1 MAILEQPVVWVY
13 ILHMLRI
20 ASSLAMFT
28 ASLSPQIAEATTPR
42 WAYEAAYDNVE
53 DGGWYRGHNNE
64 LADLAWGESYVMMS
78 LAAMFRTTGDPV
90 YLDRLSWHIEGVLEQ
105 RDDARG
111 VTDYRGDSGACWR
124 CTEYYTEPYC
134 SAVHS
139 GMIGF
144 PIADFAALVQET
156 GMGEHHAIDGES
168 FGAKSDRYISAMY
181 EVMEFHEEQWNE
193 DGFYTFRDDAGFTG
207 YAGVD
212 LPYNMN
218 SAMGRMILALYRAT
232 GEERLKDRAVAIG
245 THFHDGLSLGA
256 AGQYLW
262 NYWGGAYIEPG
273 EDLSHAFINVS
284 FAVELAQQG
293 LVFDETDLW
302 AFSETLVS
310 GAYIDDYTHARF
322 IGGGEN
328 NYERDPLIT
337 ALWSP
342 LTPWRT
348 TVYTVGRNLYEREV
362 PPEGVGSGWVLL
374 GWALLAEHQ
383 PVHCSHFFYYVDW
396 AEDAGW
402 REATAYSSNILTTP
416 PEWEQGCI
424 IPLEYEAQQPVTVGQ
439 WDGSIYHPVARWQAT
454 DTVSARFLA
463 YEPKWPFEYWE
474 DGALFQFADDF
485 IEGMGIRVKEPIEL
499 HPPVITSTPPE
510 SCTPGELV
518 TYTPLATGDT
528 PLWWSLDNP
537 PVDARVDAATGTLS
551 WMPVEHCNET
561 FVLRVDNDAGT
572 ATQVWTFS
580 DASDPVDTGSLGDTG
595 AESETVSGHDTGEAG
610 DTAAD
615 QGRNGD
621 EAKAA
626 TCGCRS
632 AAGVGWLWISG
643 ILGLIVRR
651 RRVG

>member
-1 MAILEQPVVWVY
+1 
-13 ILHMLRI
+13 MLRI
-20 ASSLAMFT
+20 VSALALVT
-28 ASLSPQIAEATTPR
+28 TLLSPRDAEATTPR

-124 CTEYYTEPYC
+124 STAYYTEPYC
-134 SAVHS
+134 STVHS

-144 PIADFAALVQET
+144 PIADFAVLVQDA
-156 GMGEHHAIDGES
+156 GMAEHHSIDGET
-168 FGAKSDRYISAMY
+168 FGAKSARYISAIY
-181 EVMEFHEEQWNE
+181 EVVDFHEEEWNE
-193 DGFYTFRDDAGFTG
+193 EGFYTFRDDADFIG

-212 LPYNMN
+212 VPYNMN

-232 GEERLKDRAVAIG
+232 GEERLKDRAIAIG
-245 THFHDGLSLGA
+245 THFYDGLSFGS

-262 NYWGGAYIEPG
+262 NYWGGAYVEPG

-302 AFSETLVS
+302 AFSETLVT

-337 ALWSP
+337 ALWAP

-362 PPEGVGSGWVLL
+362 DPDGVGSGWVLL

-383 PVHCSHFFYYVDW
+383 PVHCSHFFYSVDW
-396 AEDAGW
+396 EELEGW

-416 PEWEQGCI
+416 PDWEQGCI
-424 IPLEYEAQQPVTVGQ
+424 IPLEYEARQPVTVGQ
-439 WDGSIYHPVARWQAT
+439 WDGSSYHPVARWQAS
-454 DTVSARFLA
+454 DGVSTRFLA
-463 YEPKWPFEYWE
+463 YEPKWPLEYSE
-474 DGALFQFADDF
+474 GGVLFQFADDF
-485 IEGMGIRVKEPIEL
+485 MDGMGIRVKEPGEL
-499 HPPVITSTPPE
+499 HPPVIRSTPPE
-510 SCTPGELV
+510 SCTPGEPV
-518 TYTPLATGDT
+518 THTPLATGDT
-528 PLWWSLDNP
+528 PLWWSLEDA
-537 PVDARVDAATGTLS
+537 PVDARVDATTGTLS
-551 WMPVEHCNET
+551 WTPVEHCNET

-572 ATQVWTFS
+572 SRQVWTVS
-580 DASDPVDTGSLGDTG
+580 DSFEPTDTGDQEDTG
-595 AESETVSGHDTGEAG
+595 TEHDVESGDDTGDSG
-610 DTAAD
+610 DALGGPDREGGESKVAP
-615 QGRNGD
+615 
-621 EAKAA
+621 
-626 TCGCRS
+626 CGCRS
-632 AAGVGWLWISG
+632 APGLGWLWISG
-643 ILGLIVRR
+643 VLGLIVRR
-651 RRVG
+651 RGEDV